1 MTANVQI
8 PVASADN
15 VVAVP
20 LAAVFT
26 ETSPETGQTERYV
39 YVKNEDGFER
49 KPVQIGVSDY
59 FYAEVQKGLSPGEV
73 VALELPETEKS
84 RAIKNPLV
92 MLPSGSEGGN
102 TTARPGA
109 SKGNERTNGASGAQR
124 PAGGNRRGGT

>member
-26 ETSPETGQTERYV
+26 ESNPENGQIERYV
-39 YVKNEDGFER
+39 YVKTDDGFER
-49 KPVQIGVSDY
+49 RPVEIGVSDY
-59 FYAEVQKGLSPGEV
+59 FYAELQKGLSPNEV
-73 VALELPETEKS
+73 VALELPEAEKA

-92 MLPSGSEGGN
+92 MLPSGAEG
-102 TTARPGA
+102 AGA
-109 SKGNERTNGASGAQR
+109 AVRSGGSKGGDKTNGVGGTPR
-124 PAGGNRRGGT
+124 PAGGHRRSGT